1 MLTIFFITLISISL
15 ITILVIIIRKLPQ
28 ISTLDLSEL
37 EQEKT
42 QKKKKE
48 IIMRKVEQQSGQAK
62 DKIVKIIKP
71 VFKLWGQLQLK
82 FRIHVGKVRD
92 LWQHEQVVKTK
103 DKIEKNPEEKEDKLS
118 ELIREGER
126 NLEEGNLEKAENS
139 FISAISL
146 DSKSASAY
154 RGLGDTYLAKQE
166 MEEARQTYLFLTRLE
181 PDDDTVWVKLAEIA
195 ESQGDLEEAIGHY
208 QKAALLN
215 ESLSPRFYHM
225 AELLIKVDQP
235 ETAKEAITHAV
246 QVEPQN
252 PKYLDL
258 LIETAII
265 CGDKDLALDGL
276 EKLRMV
282 NPDNNKLD
290 SFRERIF
297 QVGK

>member
-1 MLTIFFITLISISL
+1 MLNILFIILISLSL
-15 ITILVIIIRKLPQ
+15 ITILVIILRKLPQ
-28 ISTLDLSEL
+28 ISTLNLSDLDK
-37 EQEKT
+37 EKT

-48 IIMRKVEQQSGQAK
+48 IIMRKVEQQSGQALK
-62 DKIVKIIKP
+62 KISAISKP
-71 VFKLWGQLQLK
+71 VFNFWGQLQLK
-82 FRIHVGKVRD
+82 FRIYVGKVQD
-92 LWQHEQVVKTK
+92 LWQHEQAVKTK
-103 DKIEKNPEEKEDKLS
+103 DIIDKNPEEKEDKLN

-126 NLEEGNLEKAENS
+126 NLEEGSLEKAENS

-146 DSKSASAY
+146 DSKSAASY
-154 RGLGDTYLAKQE
+154 RGLGDAYLQKKE
-166 MEEARQTYLFLTRLE
+166 MEEARQTFLFLTRLE
-181 PDDDTVWVKLAEIA
+181 PDDDSVWVKLAEIS

-225 AELLIKVDQP
+225 AELLIKVGQP
-235 ETAKEAITHAV
+235 ETAKEAILHAV

-265 CGDKDLALDGL
+265 CGDKDLSLDGL

-282 NPDNNKLD
+282 NPENNKLD
-290 SFRERIF
+290 TFRERIF
-297 QVGK
+297 QIVK